1 MSRSFLEL
9 SHVVAP
15 ILGLTMLCLA
25 HAAFCRWRRNSE
37 GLNGLVWAG
46 WAGALGVALVE
57 FFLWFRGVPLSGVL
71 ASALL
76 VDFPV
81 YALLA
86 YGYANFFNLGESS
99 VRVRIYRELV
109 QAGGRGLDRRDL
121 LERYDEEAM
130 FRARLVR
137 LVAAGDLEETGGRY
151 RLGQMRLLWVAR
163 IIFALQRM
171 VLGRAG

>member
-9 SHVVAP
+9 AHAVAP
-15 ILGLTMLCLA
+15 LLGLTVLCLV
-25 HAAFCRWRRNSE
+25 HAAFCRWRRSSE

-46 WAGALGVALVE
+46 WAGALALAAWE
-57 FFLWFRGVPLSGVL
+57 FFLWTRWATLPGIV

-76 VDFPV
+76 VDVPV

-109 QAGGRGLDRRDL
+109 QAGERGLDRLDL
-121 LERYDEEAM
+121 LGRYDEEAM

-137 LVAAGDLEETGGRY
+137 LVAAGDLQETDGRY
-151 RLGQMRLLWVAR
+151 RLGQMRLFWIAR
-163 IIFALQRM
+163 MIFGLQRI
-171 VLGRAG
+171 VLGRPQ